1 MDTRERSTYS
11 GVGPYVHLFEVPRV
25 LIDLTSCPDS
35 PGNAPSSTSAA
46 AAAAAAASASKS
58 ASVIQ
63 RRKRRRRPGD
73 DDPRAAGPAPIPRC
87 LYLYASDVA
96 AASGYHPYKDAGV
109 SKAARALQPL
119 SAALGL
125 ALDRAPLSSA
135 QPHRLTLVRPSS
147 FSLLASLSHP
157 HHPYLTPTTTT
168 HRS

>member
-46 AAAAAAASASKS
+46 AAAAAVSTSAP
-58 ASVIQ
+58 VIQ

-73 DDPRAAGPAPIPRC
+73 DDPRSAGPAPIPRC

-109 SKAARALQPL
+109 RKPERANRAL
-119 SAALGL
+119 
-125 ALDRAPLSSA
+125 
-135 QPHRLTLVRPSS
+135 
-147 FSLLASLSHP
+147 
-157 HHPYLTPTTTT
+157 
-168 HRS
+168 